1 MPERFFFG
9 DEKIN
14 IDPPLEKGIKYV
26 RLFCDIT
33 VVELFINDG
42 LQSATKVVYP
52 DINNL
57 EFENFQ

>member
-14 IDPPLEKGIKYV
+14 IDPPLGKGIKYV